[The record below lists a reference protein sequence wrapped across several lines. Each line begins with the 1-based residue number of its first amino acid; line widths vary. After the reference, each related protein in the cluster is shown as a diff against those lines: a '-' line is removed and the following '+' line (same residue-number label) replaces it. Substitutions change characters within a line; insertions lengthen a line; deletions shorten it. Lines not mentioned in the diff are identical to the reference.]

1 MLWSSH
7 NTEGQICQDSSVS
20 VVEIGTR
27 LENQVLTFEFMAV
40 FMALRRT
47 ALPFP
52 YLLIFIKVETSH
64 LLCFI

>member
-1 MLWSSH
+1 MLWLSH
-7 NTEGQICQDSSVS
+7 NTEGQICQDSSVG
-20 VVEIGTR
+20 VEIGTR
-27 LENQVLTFEFMAV
+27 LENQVLTFGFMAV
-40 FMALRRT
+40 FMTLRRT